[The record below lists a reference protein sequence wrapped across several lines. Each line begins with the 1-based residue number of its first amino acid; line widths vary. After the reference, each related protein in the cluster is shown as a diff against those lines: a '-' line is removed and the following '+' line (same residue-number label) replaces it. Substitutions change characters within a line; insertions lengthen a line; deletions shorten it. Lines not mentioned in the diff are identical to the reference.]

1 MKKLFVFTTFVAL
14 FAFKATAQHTV
25 PVKSAAKHIGETVI
39 ICDKVFSGKLSPS
52 SNTTLLSMGD
62 NPSEELTVMI
72 PAAYRSK
79 FKGNPEIDYIG
90 RDVIIKGKLVN
101 DNGKPRIVV
110 TDPKQLKV
118 VLIDNSR
125 TLFTEKGKIH

>member
-1 MKKLFVFTTFVAL
+1 MKKHFVFTAFVAL
-14 FAFKATAQHTV
+14 FVFKATAQSTV
-25 PVKSAAKHIGETVI
+25 PVKNAAKHIGETVTV
-39 ICDKVFSGKLSPS
+39 CDKVFSGKQAPS
-52 SNTTLLSMGD
+52 SNTTLLSIGD
-62 NPSEELTVMI
+62 SPSQELTVMI

-101 DNGKPRIVV
+101 ENGKPRIIV
-110 TDPKQLKV
+110 TDPKQLKI

-125 TLFTEKGKIH
+125 TPFIGKRDIH

>member
-1 MKKLFVFTTFVAL
+1 MKKLLIFTAFVILFT
-14 FAFKATAQHTV
+14 FKAMAQTTV
-25 PVKSAAKHIGETVI
+25 PVKNAAKHIGETVI
-39 ICDKVFSGKLSPS
+39 ICDKVFSGKQVPS
-52 SNTTLLSMGD
+52 SNTTLLSIGD
-62 NPSEELTVMI
+62 GPNQDLTIMI
-72 PAAYRSK
+72 PAVYRNK
-79 FKGNPEIDYIG
+79 FRGNPEIDYIG

-101 DNGKPRIVV
+101 DHGKPRIVV

>member
-1 MKKLFVFTTFVAL
+1 MKKLLLLTAFVVL
-14 FAFKATAQHTV
+14 FAFKASAQPTV
-25 PVKSAAKHIGETVI
+25 PVKNATKHLGETVI
-39 ICDKVFSGKLSPS
+39 ICDEVFSGRQILS
-52 SNTTLLSMGD
+52 SNTTLLSVGD
-62 NPSEELTVMI
+62 NPNQELTIMI

-90 RDVIIKGKLVN
+90 RDIIIKGKLVN
-101 DNGKPRIVV
+101 NNGKPGIVV

-125 TLFTEKGKIH
+125 TPFIGKENIH